1 MEEVLRAVRVQEEA
15 VNLRG
20 PNTRFKVRRYQQIMV
35 EARARAGHE
44 LRHC

>member
-1 MEEVLRAVRVQEEA
+1 MEEVLQAVRVQEEA

-20 PNTRFKVRRYQQIMV
+20 PNTRFKVGKCLQIMV
-35 EARARAGHE
+35 EARPRAGQE